1 MKSTNARAEDS
12 GPTAR
17 SLFEGLAGRLDSVA
31 LAITSRIRAEV
42 PGYAVLPLA
51 EHGADVDRQIRNVVA
66 GLVAGATPSAAAIE
80 HARAVGRRRAA
91 DGLALPDV
99 IEAYHIAYREIWSEI
114 LADAQRTDPSLL
126 NELASQ
132 VSLLWLWFHRL
143 SAAVAESHAAESQA
157 RHGNRLALERDFL
170 DQLLGR
176 AAPDDAVAS
185 GLGYRVGD
193 PFIVACIAGLGQ
205 RDAEQV
211 TEALRQASE
220 RVMCVY
226 SDGRGVVVAQDL
238 PAGTIY
244 NVVRSIRPGAFV
256 GLGMARSGPRGAAIS
271 LLDATEAL
279 ERADENRPFVEF
291 GEDWLM
297 SCLKAVKPRFEGL
310 LRPAVAVI
318 RAHPQLA
325 QTVRAYADCRYSV
338 SACARQLHIHPN
350 SARYRLD
357 RWRTLTGWDVETFNG
372 LTASIIALEL
382 MTDDRR
388 GSGR

>member
-1 MKSTNARAEDS
+1 VKSTNTPAEDS

-17 SLFEGLAGRLDSVA
+17 SLFEGLAGRLGSVA

-42 PGYAVLPLA
+42 PGYAVLPLS
-51 EHGADVDRQIRNVVA
+51 EHSADVDRQIRNVVA
-66 GLVAGATPSAAAIE
+66 GLMAGATPSAAAIE
-80 HARAVGRRRAA
+80 HARGVGRRRAA
-91 DGLALPDV
+91 DAIALPDV
-99 IEAYHIAYREIWSEI
+99 IEAYHIAYREIWSEL

-126 NELASQ
+126 NQLASQ

-157 RHGNRLALERDFL
+157 RHSNRLALERDFL

-176 AAPDDAVAS
+176 AAHDDAAAAV
-185 GLGYRVGD
+185 LGYRVGD
-193 PFIVACIAGLGQ
+193 PFIVACVAGLGQ

-211 TEALRQASE
+211 TEALRQESD

-238 PAGTIY
+238 PAGTICDVVK
-244 NVVRSIRPGAFV
+244 NVRPGAFV
-256 GLGMARSGPRGAAIS
+256 GLGMPRSGPRGAEVS

-279 ERADENRPFVEF
+279 ERADETRPFVEF

-297 SCLKAVKPRFEGL
+297 SCLNAVKPRFEDL
-310 LRPAVAVI
+310 LHQTVAVI

-357 RWRTLTGWDVETFNG
+357 RWRNLTGWDVETFNG